1 MKTSRSSK
9 TAAQMALSR
18 AIEARRAPPERIC
31 FDPVAERLLP
41 RRYRAALIAR
51 PLREGVEAIIER
63 LFPGHHHYVLVR
75 TRYLD
80 DFLGEHLDGQVEQL
94 VVLGAGFDSRAHRF
108 ADRLRGVAVFEVD
121 HPATSRSKRA
131 RIEGALGA
139 AAAPV
144 TYVPVDFDR
153 DTLGAALGRAG
164 YRTDARTIFLWEGV
178 TPYVSAAGVD
188 ATLAFVRSSSGPG
201 SKLIFDYVLR
211 AALEGTCELR
221 GARNEVERMKR
232 TDEPFVF
239 GIDAAEIAPFLSAR
253 GFTAVHD
260 AGADEL
266 AQRYLHGGRAD
277 RYVKPWWR
285 IVHAEV
291 VAIA

>member
-1 MKTSRSSK
+1 MKTTRASK

-18 AIEARRAPPERIC
+18 AIEARRAPVDRIC

-41 RRYRAALIAR
+41 RRYRGVVIAA
-51 PLREGVEAIIER
+51 PLRAAAVALVER
-63 LFPGHHHYVLVR
+63 MFPGHHHYVLVR

-80 DFLGEHLDGQVEQL
+80 DFLAEQLRGAAEQL

-108 ADRLRGVAVFEVD
+108 AGELRGTTVFEVD
-121 HPATSRSKRA
+121 HPATSGAKRA
-131 RIEGALGA
+131 RIAEALGGE
-139 AAAPV
+139 AAPV

-153 DTLGAALGRAG
+153 DTLAAALERAG
-164 YRTDARTIFLWEGV
+164 YRTGVRTIFLWEGV

-188 ATLAFVRSSSGPG
+188 ATLAYIRSSSARG
-201 SKLIFDYVLR
+201 SAVVFDYVLR
-211 AALEGTCELR
+211 AAIEGTCGLR

-239 GIDAAEIAPFLSAR
+239 GIDADEIAPYLAAR
-253 GFTAVHD
+253 GFTAVRD

-266 AQRYLHGGRAD
+266 TARYLRGARAD

-291 VAIA
+291 A

>member
-18 AIEARRAPPERIC
+18 AIEARRRDRIC
-31 FDPVAERLLP
+31 FDPVAQQLLP
-41 RRYRAALIAR
+41 ARYRAALIAR
-51 PLREGVEAIIER
+51 PLRDGAVAIIER

-80 DFLGEHLDGQVEQL
+80 DFLDEHLDGAVEQL

-108 ADRLRGVAVFEVD
+108 ADRLRDVRVFEVD
-121 HPATSRSKRA
+121 HPATSRAKRA
-131 RIEGALGA
+131 QIAGALGA

-153 DTLGAALGRAG
+153 DTLGGELARAG
-164 YRTDARTIFLWEGV
+164 YRSGARTLFLWEGV
-178 TPYVSAAGVD
+178 TPYVSAVGVD
-188 ATLAFVRSSSGPG
+188 ATLDFIRSSSAPG
-201 SKLIFDYVLR
+201 SRVVFDYVLR

-239 GIDAAEIAPFLSAR
+239 GIDADEIEPFLAAR
-253 GFTAVHD
+253 GFGAVRD
-260 AGADEL
+260 VGADEL
-266 AQRYLHGGRAD
+266 AQRYLHGARAT

-291 VAIA
+291 VARSA

>member
-1 MKTSRSSK
+1 
-9 TAAQMALSR
+9 MALSR
-18 AIEARRAPPERIC
+18 AIETRRPARDRIC
-31 FDPVAERLLP
+31 SDPIAERLLP
-41 RRYRAALIAR
+41 PRYRAVLVAK
-51 PLREGVEAIIER
+51 PLRDAAVAIIER

-80 DFLGEHLDGQVEQL
+80 DFLAAQLDRRVEQL
-94 VVLGAGFDSRAHRF
+94 VILGAGFDSRAHRF
-108 ADRLRGVAVFEVD
+108 ADRLRGVTVFEVD
-121 HPATSRSKRA
+121 HPATSRAKRD
-131 RIEGALGA
+131 RIVAALGA

-144 TYVPVDFDR
+144 SYVPVDFDR
-153 DTLGAALGRAG
+153 DTLGAALERAG
-164 YRTDARTIFLWEGV
+164 YRAGVRTIFLWEGV

-188 ATLAFVRSSSGPG
+188 ATLELVRSSSAPG
-201 SKLIFDYVLR
+201 SKIIFDYVLR

-232 TDEPFVF
+232 TDEPFVS
-239 GIDAAEIAPFLSAR
+239 GIDAAEIEPFLAAR
-253 GFTAVHD
+253 GFRAVHD

-266 AQRYLHGGRAD
+266 AQRYLHGRRAD

-291 VAIA
+291 V

>member
-1 MKTSRSSK
+1 MKTTRASK

-18 AIEARRAPPERIC
+18 AIEARRPPAERIC
-31 FDPVAERLLP
+31 SDTVAERLLP
-41 RRYRAALIAR
+41 RRYRAVLVAP
-51 PLREGVEAIIER
+51 PLRAAGEAVIER

-80 DFLGEHLDGQVEQL
+80 DFLVEHVRGAEQL

-121 HPATSRSKRA
+121 HPATSSAKRA
-131 RIEGALGA
+131 RIARALGGD
-139 AAAPV
+139 AAPV

-153 DTLGAALGRAG
+153 DTLAAALERAG
-164 YRTDARTIFLWEGV
+164 YRPGARTIFLWEGV
-178 TPYVSAAGVD
+178 TPYVSQAGVD
-188 ATLAFVRSSSGPG
+188 ATLAFIRSSSGPG
-201 SKLIFDYVLR
+201 SRVLFDYVLR

-239 GIDAAEIAPFLSAR
+239 GIDADEIAPYLVAR
-253 GFTAVHD
+253 GFTAVRD

-266 AQRYLHGGRAD
+266 ADRYLHGARAR

-291 VAIA
+291 ARAA

>member
-1 MKTSRSSK
+1 MKTTRASK

-18 AIEARRAPPERIC
+18 AIEARRPETDRIC
-31 FDPVAERLLP
+31 SDPIAERLVP
-41 RRYRAALIAR
+41 SRYRALLAAA
-51 PLREGVEAIIER
+51 PLRAAAVAIIER

-80 DFLGEHLDGQVEQL
+80 DLVQDRARDGLEQL
-94 VVLGAGFDSRAHRF
+94 VILGAGFDSRAHRF
-108 ADRLRGVAVFEVD
+108 ADRLRGAPVFEVD
-121 HPATSRSKRA
+121 HPATSRAKRA
-131 RIEGALGA
+131 RIERALGR

-153 DTLGAALGRAG
+153 DTLGDALPRAG
-164 YRTDARTIFLWEGV
+164 YRAGVRTMFLWEGV

-188 ATLAFVRSSSGPG
+188 ATLELIRSTSGPG
-201 SKLIFDYVLR
+201 SSVVFDYVLR
-211 AALEGTCELR
+211 AAIDGACALR
-221 GARNEVERMKR
+221 GARNEVDRMKQ

-239 GIDAAEIAPFLSAR
+239 GIDADEIVPFLTAR
-253 GFTAVHD
+253 GFTAVRD

-266 AQRYLHGGRAD
+266 TRRYLHGARAR

-285 IVHAEV
+285 IVHADV
-291 VAIA
+291 RP